1 MRSAAI
7 LRFRGVCITALME
20 SYEKRTWW
28 SRHQMT
34 ERLKNETFLEAAI
47 TSGFLVAAADG
58 SASELEYDALLDRLE
73 ILGGVDRDK
82 IDEVLT
88 MVSNDVEANGF
99 DPRLRRLGELVGN
112 KEPAQAALM
121 LGLAIALADEEFT
134 DQEREIVGKIVTALG
149 LTSVDIDKTVE
160 ELRGS

>member
-1 MRSAAI
+1 
-7 LRFRGVCITALME
+7 ME

-28 SRHQMT
+28 SRHDMT

-88 MVSNDVEANGF
+88 AVSNDVEANGF
-99 DPRLRRLGELVGN
+99 DPRLRRLGELVAN
-112 KEPAQAALM
+112 KDAAQAALM

-134 DQEREIVGKIVTALG
+134 AQEREIVGKIVTALK
-149 LTSVDIDKTVE
+149 LTGVDIDATVN

>member
-1 MRSAAI
+1 
-7 LRFRGVCITALME
+7 ME

-112 KEPAQAALM
+112 KESAQAALM

-134 DQEREIVGKIVTALG
+134 AQEREIVGKIVTALG
-149 LTSVDIDKTVE
+149 LTGVDIDKTVE